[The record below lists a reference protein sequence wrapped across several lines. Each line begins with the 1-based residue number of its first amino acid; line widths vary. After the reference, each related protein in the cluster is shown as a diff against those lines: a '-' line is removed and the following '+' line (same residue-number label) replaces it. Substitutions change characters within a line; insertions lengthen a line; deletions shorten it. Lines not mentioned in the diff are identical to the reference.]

1 MNSGNNNLPLF
12 DALPPAVAKGQLRE
26 LWHSV
31 FGDSYEYID
40 AFFATYRC
48 EDVVHTLSLGG
59 MVVSSLYALPFTL
72 CSDEKSIATAYIYA
86 VATAPEYRGK
96 GYMALLMKNVE
107 RLLAER
113 GVRFIYLLPAS
124 DSLRAYY
131 ARLGYADCSS
141 RALER
146 FYSVDS
152 RPVSSVLVQVSSAD
166 EIYSSWVGWQAAA
179 APVVIHSR
187 ELLSMNIASCKMQG
201 GGCFVAQQGGVPMAA
216 AFVIMEKGSPL
227 LLDIRGCSEC
237 ACAELKCLLC
247 GYYKVPLLNV
257 LVAGSGSPLC
267 MGRTIGDALPAA
279 IDISLM
285 LDK

>member
-1 MNSGNNNLPLF
+1 MSSGNNKLPLF
-12 DALPPAVAKGQLRE
+12 DALPPAVAKEQLRE

-31 FGDSYEYID
+31 FGDDYEYID

-48 EDVVHTLSLGG
+48 EDVVHTLSVGG

-72 CSDEKSIATAYIYA
+72 YYDGKGFAAAYIYA
-86 VATAPEYRGK
+86 VATAPEYRGR
-96 GYMALLMKNVE
+96 GYMALLMRNVE
-107 RLLAER
+107 RLLADN

-141 RALER
+141 RVLKP
-146 FYSVDS
+146 FSLVDDRLVS
-152 RPVSSVLVQVSSAD
+152 TVLARVSSVD
-166 EIYSSWVGWQAAA
+166 EIYSSWVEWQAAA

-187 ELLSMNIASCKMQG
+187 ELLSMNLVSCKMQG
-201 GGCFVAQQGGVPMAA
+201 GGCFVARQGGVPMAA

-237 ACAELKCLLC
+237 ACAELKSLLC
-247 GYYKVPLLNV
+247 GYYKVLSLNV
-257 LVAGSGSPLC
+257 LVAGSGTPLC
-267 MGRTIGDALPAA
+267 MGRTIGDALPAT

>member
-48 EDVVHTLSLGG
+48 EDVAHTLSVGG
-59 MVVSSLYALPFTL
+59 RLVSALYALPFTL
-72 CSDEKSIATAYIYA
+72 YYDGKGVAAAYIYA
-86 VATAPEYRGK
+86 VATAPEYRGR
-96 GYMALLMKNVE
+96 GYMALLMRNVE
-107 RLLAER
+107 RLLADR

-146 FYSVDS
+146 FYFVDS
-152 RPVSSVLVQVSSAD
+152 RPVSSVLVRVSSVD
-166 EIYSSWVGWQAAA
+166 EIYSLWVGWQAAA

-187 ELLSMNIASCKMQG
+187 ELLSMNMVSCKMQG
-201 GGCFVAQQGGVPMAA
+201 GGCFVARQGSVPMAA

-237 ACAELKCLLC
+237 ACAELKSLLC
-247 GYYKVPLLNV
+247 GYYKVDVINQ
-257 LVAGSGSPLC
+257 LVAGSGSSLC
-267 MGRTIGDALPAA
+267 MGRTLGDALPAT

>member
-1 MNSGNNNLPLF
+1 MSSGNNKLPLF
-12 DALPPAVAKGQLRE
+12 DALPPAVAKEQLRE

-31 FGDSYEYID
+31 FGDGYEYID
-40 AFFATYRC
+40 AFFAAYRC
-48 EDVVHTLSLGG
+48 EDVVHTLSVGG
-59 MVVSSLYALPFTL
+59 MVVSALYALPFTL
-72 CSDEKSIATAYIYA
+72 CSDEKSIAAAYIYA

-124 DSLRAYY
+124 GTLRAYY
-131 ARLGYADCSS
+131 ARLGYTDCSS

-146 FYSVDS
+146 FYFVDS
-152 RPVSSVLVQVSSAD
+152 RPVSSVLVRVSSAD

-187 ELLSMNIASCKMQG
+187 ELLSMNMVSCKMQG
-201 GGCFVAQQGGVPMAA
+201 GGCFVAKRSGVVVAA
-216 AFVIMEKGSPL
+216 AFVIMDGGTPLILDVKGCNDS
-227 LLDIRGCSEC
+227 

-247 GYYKVPLLNV
+247 GYYKVPSLNV

-267 MGRTIGDALPAA
+267 MGRTIGDALPAT